1 MAFPVTGV
9 LLSPVLNPLH
19 ILGIPE
25 VVAVFRFT
33 QPTLLPDPFASL
45 PALRGRT
52 IPLAFP
58 IPIIGHKQLLTV
70 QTFTATRF
78 RLHLVETASIKMS
91 KSQRQA
97 GRKSAAEENGKR
109 REENILRAKREENGT
124 GRRQQFQ
131 TAIITPF
138 SAWRSHRSPNPGVEL
153 AARRS
158 GAGFG
163 STGFGSF
170 PTDHEGYRTGRN

>member
-1 MAFPVTGV
+1 
-9 LLSPVLNPLH
+9 
-19 ILGIPE
+19 
-25 VVAVFRFT
+25 
-33 QPTLLPDPFASL
+33 
-45 PALRGRT
+45 
-52 IPLAFP
+52 
-58 IPIIGHKQLLTV
+58 V

-138 SAWRSHRSPNPGVEL
+138 SAWRSHPGVIIPISSIWL
-153 AARRS
+153 
-158 GAGFG
+158 GFHAK
-163 STGFGSF
+163 TAV
-170 PTDHEGYRTGRN
+170 PR

>member
-1 MAFPVTGV
+1 
-9 LLSPVLNPLH
+9 
-19 ILGIPE
+19 
-25 VVAVFRFT
+25 
-33 QPTLLPDPFASL
+33 
-45 PALRGRT
+45 
-52 IPLAFP
+52 
-58 IPIIGHKQLLTV
+58 V

-138 SAWRSHRSPNPGVEL
+138 SAWRSQAHWVCAMPANWIV
-153 AARRS
+153 AA
-158 GAGFG
+158 
-163 STGFGSF
+163 
-170 PTDHEGYRTGRN
+170 TGRCRILRMKSAKD

>member
-1 MAFPVTGV
+1 
-9 LLSPVLNPLH
+9 
-19 ILGIPE
+19 
-25 VVAVFRFT
+25 
-33 QPTLLPDPFASL
+33 
-45 PALRGRT
+45 
-52 IPLAFP
+52 
-58 IPIIGHKQLLTV
+58 V

-138 SAWRSHRSPNPGVEL
+138 SAWRSHHSPGRIESPHGTASRVS
-153 AARRS
+153 AADQPS
-158 GAGFG
+158 V
-163 STGFGSF
+163 
-170 PTDHEGYRTGRN
+170 H

>member
-138 SAWRSHRSPNPGVEL
+138 SAWRSHPGVIIPISSIWL
-153 AARRS
+153 
-158 GAGFG
+158 GFHAK
-163 STGFGSF
+163 TAV
-170 PTDHEGYRTGRN
+170 PR